1 MVSSAFLTKIERLD
15 PYLQD
20 VMLSLIREVEE
31 SASVNRREFNELKS
45 IVRELAEV
53 QKETKIELKELAE
66 AQKKTEK
73 KIEELAEAQ
82 RETKNE
88 LRKLAE
94 AQKKTEEEVRTLAI
108 NVKDLQKQV
117 GGLSMTVGYGLEDKI
132 IPYIYDFGKKEFG
145 IDVSIADRR
154 NIIYSDGKY
163 DEVNIYAE
171 GMKNGKICFIIG
183 ECKSQPGK
191 KDIDKFNQVTERL
204 KKALKG
210 EMNFFIAG
218 YQFTPDVE
226 AYLAKKYPHL
236 RVFKSYD
243 FELKY
248 KKKSK

>member
-1 MVSSAFLTKIERLD
+1 MVSNTFLTKIERLD

-20 VMLSLIREVEE
+20 VMISLIREVEE

-45 IVRELAEV
+45 IVKELAEIQKETKTELKELAEA

-66 AQKKTEK
+66 AQKKTE
-73 KIEELAEAQ
+73 
-82 RETKNE
+82 N
-88 LRKLAE
+88 
-94 AQKKTEEEVRTLAI
+94 EVRTLAI

-145 IDVSIADRR
+145 IDVNIVDRR
-154 NIIYSDGKY
+154 NIIYADGKY
-163 DEVNIYAE
+163 DEINIYAE
-171 GMKNGKICFIIG
+171 GMKNGKSCFIIG

-248 KKKSK
+248 KKKTK